1 MLVLFQDQM
10 EITRDHILNK
20 LVEIQYQRNDMDFH
34 RGTFRVRGD
43 VVDIFPAHEEETA
56 IRVEFFGDVVD
67 AIWEI
72 DPLRGERCGA

>member
-1 MLVLFQDQM
+1 
-10 EITRDHILNK
+10 
-20 LVEIQYQRNDMDFH
+20 MDFH

-67 AIWEI
+67 AIWRSI
-72 DPLRGERCGA
+72 PYAASRCGA